1 MTKEELQEMFDANE
15 LSEEALSVIEDVLD
29 DNEELDDDEEI
40 EDEEIIDQIDY
51 TCVGTYN
58 ACNYLAKQLGGDMS
72 DAIAEGLTDAEAMEK
87 YYIQQEILG

>member
-51 TCVGTYN
+51 TCVGVFN
-58 ACNYLAKQLGGDMS
+58 ACSYISGQLGGDMS
-72 DAIAEGLTDAEAMEK
+72 EAIAEGLTDAEAMER
-87 YYIQQEILG
+87 YYVRQEILG